1 MNDTLNVTAP
11 HFAAT
16 LTFKKGKVEN
26 ASIHLMWM
34 MGRTEADVKRIIT
47 QRGWTW
53 KELTDAGSH

>member
-34 MGRTEADVKRIIT
+34 MGRTEADVKRIIN

-53 KELTDAGSH
+53 TLQSA